1 MKPLILLFA
10 FMGEVCLGG
19 GPAPQRFES
28 NVDKLV
34 PGCFLVAPREAMDNT
49 FAETVILLIHRDD
62 NGAMGLAINR
72 PTKIA
77 VSRVLDDAKDARNLN
92 DFAYAGGPVQQE
104 SVFALSR
111 MSKKPGAAERIFN
124 DIYLIATR
132 DELSKVLRA
141 KPTTKNFRVYLGY
154 TGWGP
159 GQLEHEMELGAWR
172 ILPGDDESV
181 FDDDPSKVWPRLI
194 DRTEMRFVRLFA
206 TPSANQA
213 IR

>member
-1 MKPLILLFA
+1 MKPLMLVFVFA
-10 FMGEVCLGG
+10 GQLCLGG
-19 GPAPQRFES
+19 GPSPRQFQS
-28 NVDKLV
+28 NADKLV

-77 VSRVLDDAKDARNLN
+77 ISRVLDDEKAARNLS
-92 DFAYAGGPVQQE
+92 DFAYAGGPVQEE

-111 MSKKPGAAERIFN
+111 VDKKPGNAERIFN

-132 DELSKVLRA
+132 SELSKVLRA
-141 KPTTKNFRVYLGY
+141 KPTAKNFRVYLGY
-154 TGWGP
+154 TGWAP
-159 GQLEHEMELGAWR
+159 GQLEHEMELGAWS

-181 FDDDPSKVWPRLI
+181 FDADPSKVWPRLI
-194 DRTEMRFVRLFA
+194 ERTEMRFVLLFRS
-206 TPSANQA
+206 PGLN
-213 IR
+213 